1 MKYYFKIKNVDST
14 TYQQVKNISAALSTA
29 QNTLPA
35 SFVLTFFTLLFSSE
49 KFVLI
54 IQRELAKPVE
64 FLNEMQRVVALR
76 LSWVSGIISVSK
88 LPGVVSGRYIDP
100 QLGGAWL
107 TAAPRGRRRY
117 CLHDSPMTRRN
128 VASACIN

>member
-35 SFVLTFFTLLFSSE
+35 SFVLTFFTLLVSSE
-49 KFVLI
+49 KFIWI
-54 IQRELAKPVE
+54 IQRELANDPVE

-100 QLGGAWL
+100 QLVVRDWQQLRTAGDATVYMILQWL
-107 TAAPRGRRRY
+107 AAMLPQ
-117 CLHDSPMTRRN
+117 H
-128 VASACIN
+128 A